1 MAVPAPAEQWVLWH
15 SWNCPKMAQGTEQT
29 AQGVY
34 LAWKSNTYHSNQAS
48 VWLNKT
54 NLIHRSY
61 TWQQT
66 GLKGSATNVLVQNT
80 TGHSFR
86 SCDHTPPDQSQG
98 RSLGLPLWID
108 LFLHIQGLL
117 SALECG
123 RLVHGPFL
131 SSVCSLEWGVCVCVC
146 VCLYYNVIFK
156 NTKQNLNFTLAQY
169 LCLKL

>member
-61 TWQQT
+61 TLQQT
-66 GLKGSATNVLVQNT
+66 GLKGSATTPQDTPLDPVTIPRPIRAKADPWGCLYGLTCSCTSKGCSVHWNVGNWST
-80 TGHSFR
+80 
-86 SCDHTPPDQSQG
+86 
-98 RSLGLPLWID
+98 D
-108 LFLHIQGLL
+108 LSWAVFAAWNG
-117 SALECG
+117 AC
-123 RLVHGPFL
+123 
-131 SSVCSLEWGVCVCVC
+131 VCVCVC
-146 VCLYYNVIFK
+146 VCIIMLFLKI
-156 NTKQNLNFTLAQY
+156 QNKTWILFWLSTCA
-169 LCLKL
+169 